1 MTDLALVKITGLSY
15 DDVRALPREVYEVI
29 VEDLNKHAD
38 EQQEAE
44 PA

>member
-1 MTDLALVKITGLSY
+1 MTDLALVRITGLSY
-15 DDVRALPREVYEVI
+15 DDVRSLPREVYEVI
-29 VEDLNKHAD
+29 VEDLNKHA

>member
-29 VEDLNKHAD
+29 VEDLNKHA